1 MARHCLYK
9 SLPIALLLCKH
20 LKGAGSLSCHLLH
33 SSDTEPTGGLEFAV
47 CALRPLFFVISSS
60 WKSLSQDIYSL
71 LCLVAHFLYFFCLW
85 KCL

>member
-47 CALRPLFFVISSS
+47 CVPSGLC
-60 WKSLSQDIYSL
+60 SL
-71 LCLVAHFLYFFCLW
+71 LFPPLGSLLAKISIVYCV
-85 KCL
+85 